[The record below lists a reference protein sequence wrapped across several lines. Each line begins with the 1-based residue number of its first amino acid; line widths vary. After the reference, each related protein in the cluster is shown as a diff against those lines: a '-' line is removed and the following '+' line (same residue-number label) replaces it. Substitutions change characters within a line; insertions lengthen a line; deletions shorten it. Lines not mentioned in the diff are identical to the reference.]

1 MPGERS
7 KCPIAH
13 VLDIVGDRWT
23 LLVIRD
29 IGVLGRR
36 SFTEIS
42 ASPEHIPPSTL
53 TARLDLLLCQE
64 LITKTPVVG
73 GPGRQYSYELTRK
86 GQDLLPLLAA
96 MMQWSA
102 RHDPDTVVS
111 PALRQR
117 LEKDFAGV
125 VASFRSQGK
134 SRRGSDR

>member
-29 IGVLGRR
+29 IGMLGKRR
-36 SFTEIS
+36 FSEIS
-42 ASPEHIPPSTL
+42 ASREHIPPSTL
-53 TARLDLLLCQE
+53 TARLALLLCQE

-73 GPGRQYSYELTRK
+73 GPGRQYTYELTKK
-86 GQDLLPLLAA
+86 GEDLLPLLAA

-102 RHDPDTVVS
+102 RHEPHTVVS
-111 PALRQR
+111 PALRKQ
-117 LEKDFAGV
+117 LEKDFSGV
-125 VASFRSQGK
+125 VASFRAQVGAKLDSG
-134 SRRGSDR
+134 R

>member
-29 IGVLGRR
+29 IGMLGKR
-36 SFTEIS
+36 SFSEIS
-42 ASPEHIPPSTL
+42 ASPEHIPPGTL
-53 TARLDLLLCQE
+53 SARLELLLCQE

-73 GPGRQYSYELTRK
+73 GPGRQYTYELTKK
-86 GQDLLPLLAA
+86 GEDLLPLLAA

-102 RHDPDTVVS
+102 RNDPDTVVS
-111 PALRQR
+111 RALRQR

-125 VASFRSQGK
+125 VESFRAQGGAK
-134 SRRGSDR
+134 RDSGR